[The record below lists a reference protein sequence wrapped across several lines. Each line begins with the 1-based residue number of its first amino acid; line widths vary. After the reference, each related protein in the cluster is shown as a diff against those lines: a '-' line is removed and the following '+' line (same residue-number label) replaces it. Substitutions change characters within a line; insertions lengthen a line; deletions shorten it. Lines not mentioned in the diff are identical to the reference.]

1 MTADLLLAAL
11 RERGNCPDFTLRQWE
26 LLLGQARRSA
36 LISRLAAHF
45 ADHGWLDRVPSQP
58 RRYLDSA
65 GLLASRQ
72 RLETRWEVNRIE
84 RALRQVDTPIVL
96 LKGAAYVLAELP
108 PARSRLFGDVDIMVR
123 SQCLQ
128 EVESA
133 LFGAGWMPQERDAY
147 NDRYYRQWMHELPPL
162 VHATRDSTLDV
173 HHTITPPTSR
183 FRVDAQM
190 LFAQLRPIGDSGR
203 LFVLAPTDMILHS
216 AVHLFQEGEFQ
227 NGMRDLLD
235 IGDLLRHFGNL
246 PGFCLQLSVRAT
258 ELGLERPLYYAL
270 STSEMLFPG
279 SVPPELTHLIAK
291 HQPGRLLRFGMA
303 ALFSR
308 ALRPDHPSCDDVQTR
323 AARSLL
329 YLRAHALRMPIHLLL
344 PHLARKAYMRR
355 FPAKRSDARHP

>member
-1 MTADLLLAAL
+1 MTTDLLLAAL
-11 RERGNCPDFTLRQWE
+11 RETGNCPHFTPRQWE

-36 LISRLAAHF
+36 LISRLATHF
-45 ADHGWLDRVPSQP
+45 ADHGWLDSVPTQP

-65 GLLASRQ
+65 GLLAARQ
-72 RLETRWEVNRIE
+72 RLEARWEVGRIE
-84 RALRQVDTPIVL
+84 RALRRVDTPIVL
-96 LKGAAYVLAELP
+96 LKGAAYVLADLP

-162 VHATRDSTLDV
+162 VHAKRDSTLDV

-183 FRVDAQM
+183 FRVDAQK
-190 LFAQLRPIGDSGR
+190 LFAQLLPIGDSGK

-235 IGDLLRHFGNL
+235 IGDLLRHFGKS
-246 PGFCLQLSVRAT
+246 PGFWLQLSGRAT
-258 ELGLERPLYYAL
+258 ELGLGRPLHYAM
-270 STSEMLFPG
+270 SMSQTLFPG
-279 SVPPELTHLIAK
+279 SVPPELTGLIAK
-291 HQPGRLLRFGMA
+291 HRPGWPLGPVMA
-303 ALFSR
+303 ALFSL
-308 ALRPDHPSCDDVQTR
+308 ALRPEHPSCDDVRTR
-323 AARSLL
+323 AARLLL

-344 PHLARKAYMRR
+344 PHLVRKAYMRR
-355 FPAKRSDARHP
+355 FPAKKPGLLQP